1 VFNKKAIA
9 ETIGIEVN
17 KSLLH
22 DRGVFATVS
31 FKPGE
36 IIERSP
42 IILLQQHEREL
53 LQTTSLFS
61 YYFLINKEE
70 TLVALGLGYSSL
82 YNHNSPANAVY
93 TISLKSTTIIIKAHK
108 RIYPG
113 EEITLNYNGSPDDDT
128 VVYFPTKAIE

>member
-1 VFNKKAIA
+1 VFNKKTIK
-9 ETIGIEVN
+9 ETSGIEVK

-36 IIERSP
+36 IIEKSP

-70 TLVALGLGYSSL
+70 ALVALGLGYSSL

-93 TISLKSTTIIIKAHK
+93 TISLKRTSIIIKAYK
-108 RIYPG
+108 TINPG
-113 EEITLNYNGSPDDDT
+113 EEITLNYNGNPDDDT
-128 VVYFPTKAIE
+128 PVYFPPAA